1 MSKNPFPTSSNY
13 FIKENDGIIVY
24 EKSQKSTY
32 YFAVE
37 AVEDCPYTVSVSEGE
52 AKITKIEHGEFY
64 DIKLSEGEE
73 KWFYTRH
80 ISNNSFKIVSLK

>member
-1 MSKNPFPTSSNY
+1 M
-13 FIKENDGIIVY
+13 
-24 EKSQKSTY
+24 
-32 YFAVE
+32 E
-37 AVEDCPYTVSVSEGE
+37 AVDDCPYTVSVSEGE